1 MFMVKMPYAR
11 SDRNEEF
18 SNMEQRSKAKE
29 ALVAF
34 RRHCRTDISR
44 AAHDALRALEEAI
57 EELERDRRIWIAA
70 ANGEAEIGKRLEAL
84 LLPAD

>member
-1 MFMVKMPYAR
+1 
-11 SDRNEEF
+11 
-18 SNMEQRSKAKE
+18 MEQRSKAKE

-44 AAHDALRALEEAI
+44 AAHDALRTLEGAI
-57 EELERDRRIWIAA
+57 EELERDKRIWIAA
-70 ANGEAEIGKRLEAL
+70 ANGEAEIGKRLEAM